1 MLSSVFQKREIKF
14 VCWVIHAVN
23 KMKEENKV
31 LYKIDSIF
39 RTETWELMYWISA
52 VSM

>member
-1 MLSSVFQKREIKF
+1 MLAHSCGKYDEGGKQ
-14 VCWVIHAVN
+14 
-23 KMKEENKV
+23 KV

-52 VSM
+52 VSV